1 MNQDEEA
8 LIVLALGILFCLIII
23 IASYSTDNS
32 TIQMGDQRYAEGEAM
47 IQDSLMLFNLE
58 AGNKVNLLKV

>member
-23 IASYSTDNS
+23 IASYSTGNS
-32 TIQMGDQRYAEGEAM
+32 KIQMGDQRYAEGEVM
-47 IQDSLMLFNLE
+47 GQDTLMLFNLE